1 MPLDAIC
8 LSAVAEELR
17 AAVLGGKIDKI
28 YQPVRDEIVMAV
40 RGSRENVKLLLS
52 ASPNHPRVQ
61 LTRITRE
68 NPDTPPMFCM
78 LLRKHLTGARILDIT
93 QPPVERLVEFKLEC
107 LDELGDRVERRLVVE
122 LMGRSANLILLDG
135 EGRILHA
142 VVDELE
148 AQVTADEAGVALPGD
163 LRTKRQKGDEDYPL
177 SAVSGIGKSWAE
189 QADALAKHLEGMT
202 ASEVAALKTDS
213 EGKAEDPDLLAGC
226 TIEIEGYR
234 DAIAKACR
242 EAKPIA

>member
-1 MPLDAIC
+1 MKVLRTKPIRSLAVLAAAALLLAGCGEPADSMSGASGSSG
-8 LSAVAEELR
+8 SAGASGAMSGSSGADGGAGGAGDGPGGR
-17 AAVLGGKIDKI
+17 AAVRAGAARDAGGELNTIAA
-28 YQPVRDEIVMAV
+28 AV
-40 RGSRENVKLLLS
+40 
-52 ASPNHPRVQ
+52 
-61 LTRITRE
+61 
-68 NPDTPPMFCM
+68 
-78 LLRKHLTGARILDIT
+78 
-93 QPPVERLVEFKLEC
+93 
-107 LDELGDRVERRLVVE
+107 
-122 LMGRSANLILLDG
+122 LLDG

>member
-1 MPLDAIC
+1 MKVLRTKSIRSLAALAAAALLLAGCGEPADSMSGASGSAGTSGPMSGSSGADGAAGDWKAGLAVLSEGEARDAGG
-8 LSAVAEELR
+8 ELNTIA
-17 AAVLGGKIDKI
+17 AAV
-28 YQPVRDEIVMAV
+28 
-40 RGSRENVKLLLS
+40 
-52 ASPNHPRVQ
+52 
-61 LTRITRE
+61 
-68 NPDTPPMFCM
+68 
-78 LLRKHLTGARILDIT
+78 
-93 QPPVERLVEFKLEC
+93 
-107 LDELGDRVERRLVVE
+107 
-122 LMGRSANLILLDG
+122 LLDG

-163 LRTKRQKGDEDYPL
+163 LRTKRQKGDEAYPL

-189 QADALAKHLEGMT
+189 QADALARHLEGMT

>member
-1 MPLDAIC
+1 MKILHPKQIRRLAALAASALLLAGCSGPSSMSSSSGSSSGSMGGTAGSAGSAGSASTEGWKAGLAVVSESEAGDAGGEVSTI
-8 LSAVAEELR
+8 A
-17 AAVLGGKIDKI
+17 AAV
-28 YQPVRDEIVMAV
+28 
-40 RGSRENVKLLLS
+40 
-52 ASPNHPRVQ
+52 
-61 LTRITRE
+61 
-68 NPDTPPMFCM
+68 
-78 LLRKHLTGARILDIT
+78 
-93 QPPVERLVEFKLEC
+93 
-107 LDELGDRVERRLVVE
+107 
-122 LMGRSANLILLDG
+122 LLDG
-135 EGRILHA
+135 EGRILHT

-148 AQVTADEAGVALPGD
+148 TQVSAAEGSLTLPDD
-163 LRTKRQKGDEDYPL
+163 LRTKRQKGDGDYPL
-177 SAVSGIGKSWAE
+177 AAVSEIGKGWAD

>member
-1 MPLDAIC
+1 MKVLRTKSIRSLAVLAAAALLLAGCGEPADSMSGSSGSAGASGPMSGSSGADAAGDWKAGLAV
-8 LSAVAEELR
+8 LSKGEARDAGGELNTIA
-17 AAVLGGKIDKI
+17 AAV
-28 YQPVRDEIVMAV
+28 
-40 RGSRENVKLLLS
+40 
-52 ASPNHPRVQ
+52 
-61 LTRITRE
+61 
-68 NPDTPPMFCM
+68 
-78 LLRKHLTGARILDIT
+78 
-93 QPPVERLVEFKLEC
+93 
-107 LDELGDRVERRLVVE
+107 
-122 LMGRSANLILLDG
+122 LLDG

-189 QADALAKHLEGMT
+189 QADALARHLEGMT

-226 TIEIEGYR
+226 TIEIDGYR